1 MDGLFSKSGHGG
13 PRENSGGAR
22 PGSGPKP
29 RPPVIPAAPADLQRW
44 HCVRSLPGEDLTAD
58 IEIRLAGFDLF
69 APTLWKPATPAR
81 RDGGCIR
88 PARPDRI
95 EALFPTY
102 MFVRFNRFSDPWHR
116 IGHLPG
122 VDYIL
127 GTRPDTPSAMPDRV
141 IEDIQSLCSAN
152 GCIYPPPPTDPDHT
166 TPIPP
171 GASVLLAS
179 GAMIGLTGICQ
190 WSDGKRVRLLLEILG
205 RGVAVTVPRA
215 SVEAV
220 K

>member
-13 PRENSGGAR
+13 ARENSGGAR

-29 RPPVIPAAPADLQRW
+29 RSPVIPSVPPDVPRW
-44 HCVRSLPGEDLTAD
+44 HCVRSKPGADLTAD

-81 RDGGCIR
+81 RVGGCVR
-88 PARPDRI
+88 PARPDRVVS
-95 EALFPTY
+95 LFPTY
-102 MFVRFNRFSDPWHR
+102 LFVRFRRFSDHWAR
-116 IGHLPG
+116 IRELPG

-127 GTRPDTPSAMPDRV
+127 GARPDTPSPMPDLV
-141 IEDIQSLCSAN
+141 IETIRSLCSPN
-152 GCIYPPPPTDPDHT
+152 GCVYPPPPVDPDRT

-171 GASVLLAS
+171 GASVLLAD
-179 GAMIGLTGICQ
+179 GAMIGLTGICT
-190 WSDGKRVRLLLEILG
+190 WSDSKRVRLLLEILG
-205 RGVAVTVPRA
+205 RGVSVTVPRA

-220 K
+220 